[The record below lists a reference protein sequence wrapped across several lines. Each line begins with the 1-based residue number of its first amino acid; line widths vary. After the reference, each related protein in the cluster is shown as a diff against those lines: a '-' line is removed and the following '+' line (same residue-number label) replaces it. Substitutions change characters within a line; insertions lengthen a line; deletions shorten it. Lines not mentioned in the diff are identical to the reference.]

1 MITIIINIV
10 KKDILSYNKLR
21 ILIKEKIVMN
31 DMIDIGLIV
40 NKLRKEKK
48 ITLKELSDKSG
59 LSTGFLSQF
68 ERGMTTI
75 AVDSLMIIAKILEVD
90 LDIFF
95 GKKKSGSS
103 QNLIIRSY
111 DREVS
116 SVNSKYIQFNLV
128 KNVNVAEFLPRIYEI
143 LPSKY
148 GEKGTENYVHEGVEF
163 IYVLEGVLTMHIKN
177 KNFEMYPEDSIYL
190 DSKTPHNWEN
200 NTNKIVRILTVNHP
214 NPYFNESQIIECIKK

>member
-1 MITIIINIV
+1 
-10 KKDILSYNKLR
+10 
-21 ILIKEKIVMN
+21 MN
-31 DMIDIGLIV
+31 EMTDIGLIV

-48 ITLKELSDKSG
+48 ITLKELSEKSG

-75 AVDSLMIIAKILEVD
+75 AVDSLMIIAKILDVD
-90 LDIFF
+90 LDVFF
-95 GKKKSGSS
+95 EKKVNNTSKEM
-103 QNLIIRSY
+103 LIRSY

-128 KNVNVAEFLPRIYEI
+128 KDLAKAEFLPRIYEI

-148 GEKGTENYVHEGVEF
+148 GSKPTENYVHEGVEF
-163 IYVLEGVLTMHIKN
+163 IYVLEGVLTMHVKN
-177 KNFEMYPEDSIYL
+177 KSFEMYPEDSIYL

-200 NTNKIVRILTVNHP
+200 NTNKIVRILTVNYP
-214 NPYFNESQIIECIKK
+214 NPYISSNNIAYDGHNIFETNKI

>member
-1 MITIIINIV
+1 
-10 KKDILSYNKLR
+10 
-21 ILIKEKIVMN
+21 MN
-31 DMIDIGLIV
+31 DMIDIGLIL

-48 ITLKELSDKSG
+48 ITLKELSEKSG

-75 AVDSLMIIAKILEVD
+75 AVDSLMIIAKILDVD
-90 LDIFF
+90 LDVFF
-95 GKKKSGSS
+95 EKKTTNTNNES
-103 QNLIIRSY
+103 LIRSY

-128 KNVNVAEFLPRIYEI
+128 RDLVKAEFLPRIYEI

-148 GEKGTENYVHEGVEF
+148 DSKATENYVHEGVEF
-163 IYVLEGVLTMHIKN
+163 IFVLEGVLTMHVKN
-177 KNFEMYPEDSIYL
+177 KDFEMYPEDSIYL

-200 NTNKIVRILTVNHP
+200 NTNKVVRILTVNYP
-214 NPYFNESQIIECIKK
+214 NPYLNSKKNF

>member
-1 MITIIINIV
+1 
-10 KKDILSYNKLR
+10 
-21 ILIKEKIVMN
+21 MN

-40 NKLRKEKK
+40 NRLRKEKK
-48 ITLKELSDKSG
+48 ITLKELSERSG

-75 AVDSLMIIAKILEVD
+75 AVDSLIIIAKILDVD
-90 LDIFF
+90 LDVFF
-95 GKKKSGSS
+95 EKKVTNTSKEM
-103 QNLIIRSY
+103 LIRSY

-128 KNVNVAEFLPRIYEI
+128 KDLVKAEFLPRIYEI

-148 GEKGTENYVHEGVEF
+148 DSKATENYVHEGAEF

-200 NTNKIVRILTVNHP
+200 NTNKIVRILTVNYP
-214 NPYFNESQIIECIKK
+214 NPYINSKNLVDDGYNIFEKH

>member
-1 MITIIINIV
+1 
-10 KKDILSYNKLR
+10 
-21 ILIKEKIVMN
+21 MN
-31 DMIDIGLIV
+31 EMTDIGLIV

-48 ITLKELSDKSG
+48 ITLKELSEKSG

-75 AVDSLMIIAKILEVD
+75 AVDSLMIIAKILDVD
-90 LDIFF
+90 LDVFF
-95 GKKKSGSS
+95 EKKVNNTSKEM
-103 QNLIIRSY
+103 LIRSY

-128 KNVNVAEFLPRIYEI
+128 KDLAKAEFLPRIYEI

-148 GEKGTENYVHEGVEF
+148 GSKPTENYVHEGVEF
-163 IYVLEGVLTMHIKN
+163 IYVLEGVLTMHVKN
-177 KNFEMYPEDSIYL
+177 KSFEMYPEDSIYL

-200 NTNKIVRILTVNHP
+200 NTNKIVRILTVNYP
-214 NPYFNESQIIECIKK
+214 NPYINTNNIAYDGHNIFETNKI

>member
-1 MITIIINIV
+1 
-10 KKDILSYNKLR
+10 
-21 ILIKEKIVMN
+21 MN
-31 DMIDIGLIV
+31 EMTDIGLIV

-75 AVDSLMIIAKILEVD
+75 AVDSLIIIAKILEVD

-95 GKKKSGSS
+95 HKKIASSG
-103 QNLIIRSY
+103 QEMLIRNY

-128 KNVNVAEFLPRIYEI
+128 RNVTKVDFLPRIYEI

-148 GEKGTENYVHEGVEF
+148 GEKATENYVHEGQEF
-163 IYVLEGVLTMHIKN
+163 IYVIEGVLTIHIKN
-177 KNFEMYPEDSIYL
+177 RTYEMYPEDSIYL
-190 DSKTPHNWEN
+190 DSHTPHNWEN
-200 NTNKIVRILTVNHP
+200 NTNKIVRILTVNSP
-214 NPYFNESQIIECIKK
+214 NPYFSETADKISADLKNK

>member
-1 MITIIINIV
+1 
-10 KKDILSYNKLR
+10 
-21 ILIKEKIVMN
+21 MN
-31 DMIDIGLIV
+31 DMTDIGLIV

-48 ITLKELSDKSG
+48 ITLKDLSDKSG

-75 AVDSLMIIAKILEVD
+75 AVDSLMLIAGILEVD

-95 GKKKSGSS
+95 EKKKSAPSK
-103 QNLIIRSY
+103 NNIIRSY
-111 DREVS
+111 DREVA

-128 KNVNVAEFLPRIYEI
+128 KDIKNAEFLPRIYEI

-163 IYVLEGVLTMHIKN
+163 IYVLEGVLTMHIKS
-177 KNFEMYPEDSIYL
+177 KNFEMYPEDSIYM

-200 NTNKIVRILTVNHP
+200 NTNKIVRILTVNYP
-214 NPYFNESQIIECIKK
+214 NPYFNEAEIVEKLKK

>member
-1 MITIIINIV
+1 MKV
-10 KKDILSYNKLR
+10 KIQF
-21 ILIKEKIVMN
+21 KEKMA
-31 DMIDIGLIV
+31 MYEMTDIGVIV

-75 AVDSLMIIAKILEVD
+75 AVDSLIIIAQILEVD

-95 GKKKSGSS
+95 QKKIGSAG
-103 QNLIIRSY
+103 QEMLIRNY

-128 KNVNVAEFLPRIYEI
+128 RNVTNVDFLPRIYEI

-148 GEKGTENYVHEGVEF
+148 GEKATENYVHEGQEF
-163 IYVLEGVLTMHIKN
+163 IYVIEGVLTIHIKN
-177 KNFEMYPEDSIYL
+177 RTYEMYPEDSIYL
-190 DSKTPHNWEN
+190 DSHTPHNWEN
-200 NTNKIVRILTVNHP
+200 NTNKIVRILTVNSP
-214 NPYFNESQIIECIKK
+214 NPYFHKSEEDINKI

>member
-1 MITIIINIV
+1 
-10 KKDILSYNKLR
+10 
-21 ILIKEKIVMN
+21 MN
-31 DMIDIGLIV
+31 EMTDIGLIV

-48 ITLKELSDKSG
+48 ITLKELSEKSG

-75 AVDSLMIIAKILEVD
+75 AVDSLMIIAKILDVD
-90 LDIFF
+90 LDVFF
-95 GKKKSGSS
+95 EKKVNNTSKEM
-103 QNLIIRSY
+103 LIRSY

-128 KNVNVAEFLPRIYEI
+128 KDLAKAEFLPRIYEI

-148 GEKGTENYVHEGVEF
+148 GSKHTENYVHEGVEF
-163 IYVLEGVLTMHIKN
+163 IYVLEGVLTMHVKN
-177 KNFEMYPEDSIYL
+177 KTFEMYPEDSIYL

-200 NTNKIVRILTVNHP
+200 NTNKIVRILTVNYP
-214 NPYFNESQIIECIKK
+214 NPYINTNNIAYDGHNIFETNKI

>member
-1 MITIIINIV
+1 
-10 KKDILSYNKLR
+10 
-21 ILIKEKIVMN
+21 MN
-31 DMIDIGLIV
+31 EMTDIGLIV

-48 ITLKELSDKSG
+48 ITLKELSEKSG

-75 AVDSLMIIAKILEVD
+75 AVDSLMIIAKILDVD
-90 LDIFF
+90 LDVFF
-95 GKKKSGSS
+95 EKKVNNTSKEM
-103 QNLIIRSY
+103 LIRSY

-128 KNVNVAEFLPRIYEI
+128 KDLAKAEFLPRIYEI

-148 GEKGTENYVHEGVEF
+148 GSKPTENYVHEGVEF
-163 IYVLEGVLTMHIKN
+163 IYVLEGVLTMHVKN
-177 KNFEMYPEDSIYL
+177 KSFEMYPEDSIYL

-200 NTNKIVRILTVNHP
+200 NTNKIVRILTVNYT
-214 NPYFNESQIIECIKK
+214 NPYINTNNIAYDGHNIFETNKI